1 MTEQHYEIVIVG
13 GGAAGIAAAARLAKE
28 LPAGSIAIIEPSAD
42 HYYQSLWTLV
52 GAGVFPKE
60 ASQKDT
66 AMLIPKDC
74 DWIRDA
80 VTNFDPE
87 KSKLSTKQS
96 GKFSYEYLIITVGLQ
111 INWTDIKGLSRNL
124 GKKGICSNYS
134 YKSVESTWENI
145 RNLSKGTALF
155 SQPASPIKGDGAPQ
169 EITYLAEDYFR
180 LSGQTNQ
187 INVKFCSGMPD
198 IFPVKKYAEK
208 LNSLCDQRGIQKTF
222 LHDLVEVDADNKVAI
237 FKDLDSN
244 ELNSVEYDFLH
255 VTPKM
260 GPPDFIKKS
269 LLSTEAGWVDVDK
282 DTMQHN
288 HFDNVFSCG
297 DCSSLPTSKTAAAI
311 RAQVPIM
318 VRNILSARDGL
329 PLVDYYNGY
338 TSCSIVTG
346 YGRSMLAEFDYDL
359 SLRETLPFDQ
369 STERMS
375 MYILKKYIMPKLYW
389 HGMLKGRF

>member
-1 MTEQHYEIVIVG
+1 
-13 GGAAGIAAAARLAKE
+13 
-28 LPAGSIAIIEPSAD
+28 
-42 HYYQSLWTLV
+42 
-52 GAGVFPKE
+52 
-60 ASQKDT
+60 
-66 AMLIPKDC
+66 
-74 DWIRDA
+74 
-80 VTNFDPE
+80 
-87 KSKLSTKQS
+87 
-96 GKFSYEYLIITVGLQ
+96 
-111 INWTDIKGLSRNL
+111 
-124 GKKGICSNYS
+124 
-134 YKSVESTWENI
+134 
-145 RNLSKGTALF
+145 
-155 SQPASPIKGDGAPQ
+155 
-169 EITYLAEDYFR
+169 
-180 LSGQTNQ
+180 
-187 INVKFCSGMPD
+187 MPD

-318 VRNILSARDGL
+318 VRNILSARDDQ
-329 PLVDYYNGY
+329 PLVNYYNGY

-346 YGRSMLAEFDYDL
+346 YGRSILAEFDYDL

>member
-1 MTEQHYEIVIVG
+1 MTEQHYEILIVG
-13 GGAAGIAAAARLAKE
+13 GGAAGISAAARLTKDR
-28 LPAGSIAIIEPSAD
+28 PAGSIALIEPSAE
-42 HYYQSLWTLV
+42 HYYQSQWSLV
-52 GAGVFPKE
+52 GAGIFPKE
-60 ASQKDT
+60 VSQKDT

-74 DWIRDA
+74 DWIRDS
-80 VTNFDPE
+80 VTSFDPE
-87 KSKLSTKQS
+87 KSKLSTKQK
-96 GKFSYEYLIITVGLQ
+96 GVFSYEYLIITAGLQ
-111 INWTDIKGLSRNL
+111 SSWTDIKGLSRNL

-155 SQPASPIKGDGAPQ
+155 TQPASPIKGDGAPQ
-169 EITYLAEDYFR
+169 EIMYLAEDYFR
-180 LSGQTNQ
+180 RSGQTNQ
-187 INVKFCSGMPD
+187 INVKLSSGMPD

-222 LHDLVEVDADNKVAI
+222 RHDLIEVDADNKVAV

-244 ELNSVEYDFLH
+244 ELNSVEYDLLH
-255 VTPKM
+255 VTPNM
-260 GPPDFIKKS
+260 APPDFIKKS
-269 LLSTEAGWVDVDK
+269 LLSTEGGWVDVNK

-318 VRNILSARDGL
+318 VRNILSAIDGQ

-346 YGRSMLAEFDYDL
+346 YGRSILAEFDYDL
-359 SLRETLPFDQ
+359 IPRETLPFDQ
-369 STERMS
+369 STEGMG
-375 MYILKKYIMPKLYW
+375 MYILRKDIMPKLYW

>member
-1 MTEQHYEIVIVG
+1 
-13 GGAAGIAAAARLAKE
+13 
-28 LPAGSIAIIEPSAD
+28 
-42 HYYQSLWTLV
+42 
-52 GAGVFPKE
+52 
-60 ASQKDT
+60 
-66 AMLIPKDC
+66 MLIPKDC

-187 INVKFCSGMPD
+187 INVKFFSGMPD

-260 GPPDFIKKS
+260 SPPDFIKKS

-369 STERMS
+369 SNERMS